1 MTLTLRLVYDIPMS
15 SPNPSQVAHTGDSLT
30 LSDLPILGTI
40 TIHANGNGI
49 CRVDFRTG
57 EPPAMPKQIS
67 HSNLLLE
74 AAAQIQEYLDGGL
87 THFDLPIDWEV
98 VHGFYRDALQL
109 CYAIPYGRTR
119 TYGDIAIELGKPSA
133 TARAVGT
140 AMARNPIP
148 VIIPCHRVVGKDGK
162 LQGYSGPRGIETK
175 AALLHLEGARML
187 P

>member
-1 MTLTLRLVYDIPMS
+1 MS
-15 SPNPSQVAHTGDSLT
+15 NRISGETVPVEESLT
-30 LSDLPILGTI
+30 LTDLPIIGTI
-40 TIHANGNGI
+40 TIHANKNGI
-49 CRVDFRTG
+49 SRLDFISATQSAVSKTVTHSRLLH
-57 EPPAMPKQIS
+57 EAM
-67 HSNLLLE
+67 
-74 AAAQIQEYLDGGL
+74 AQIQDYLDGSL
-87 THFDLPIDWEV
+87 TRFDLPIDWEV

-109 CYAIPYGRTR
+109 CNAIPYGRTR
-119 TYGDIAIELGKPSA
+119 TYGDIAIELGKPFA

-187 P
+187 

>member
-1 MTLTLRLVYDIPMS
+1 MSNPTLA
-15 SPNPSQVAHTGDSLT
+15 QAAHNLDSLT

-40 TIHANGNGI
+40 SIHANGNGI
-49 CRVDFRTG
+49 CRVDFRTD
-57 EPPAMPKQIS
+57 ELPAAPIPIS
-67 HSNLLLE
+67 RSSLLLD

-87 THFDLPIDWEV
+87 TKFDLPIDWEV

-109 CYAIPYGRTR
+109 CHAIPYGRTR
-119 TYGDIAIELGKPSA
+119 TYGDIAVELGKPFA

-162 LQGYSGPRGIETK
+162 LRGYSGPRGIETK

>member
-1 MTLTLRLVYDIPMS
+1 MSNPIPAQAEQ
-15 SPNPSQVAHTGDSLT
+15 NRDSLT
-30 LSDLPILGTI
+30 IFDLPILGTI
-40 TIHANGNGI
+40 TILASAKGI
-49 CRVDFRTG
+49 YRVDFRTSDV
-57 EPPAMPKQIS
+57 PLAPKPSI
-67 HSNLLLE
+67 HSGLLLE

-87 THFDLPIDWEV
+87 TKFDLPLDWEV

-119 TYGDIAIELGKPSA
+119 TYGDIAVELGKPSA